1 MKKRFLFPVLLLLC
15 LFGGTAYA
23 SPVEQEQMETITLTD
38 ENRYN
43 PVYYQEPEEI
53 YPAVGAGMG
62 RAAQVTLEEYVVS
75 ALEEFQET
83 IDVSAYNIPRAEAGD
98 VFFQILN
105 NHPSLFYV
113 DGMIRYSLTSSDTVV
128 EYYITYSD
136 TIDNIEVQKADF
148 DRAINQ
154 ALAWTDPNMTDL
166 EKALAVH
173 DYLVLECEYDSENL
187 EANTVPMVSHSAYGA
202 LVNKVAVCD
211 GYSKAYISILEELG
225 ISSKMAS
232 SESMNHAWNLVSIDG
247 NWYHVDTTWDDPT
260 WDSIGRARH
269 YYFML
274 SDAAISDANH
284 GHEGWVSEYT
294 AGSNTY
300 DNAFWSEIDSAICY
314 QQGNWYYSKY
324 NEDYTTVTLVKKSE
338 LLGTEEKTVYT
349 ESELWGTDSYF
360 YPGSYMYLDL
370 EPTKGEIYFN
380 TRTEIRK
387 IDAGGTVTTVCEPE
401 CPAGQLI
408 YGFTKKGNQL
418 CYAFQL
424 KPNLEEKQKIQTQD
438 LPEEPSL
445 DPITGITAEGIE
457 TVYDGTSKKITV
469 RGTIDGDIV
478 TYKYDGEYGPEQ
490 PELIDAGTYQI
501 FYRVEREGYE
511 NFYGIAKIIIR
522 KVKTEMPDLSVLA
535 ELKGSSGSLLNQI
548 ALPDGFVWENGSL
561 KLKEEGTQTF
571 YVSYVPGD
579 PKNYETI
586 DHIEAEVE
594 VTCPGHNYTSK
605 VAVQPTATSKGLRT
619 YTCSLCGNTYTE
631 EIEMLKPD
639 NPGGSGDGSTG
650 GSDGSGGTGDGST
663 GGNGGTG
670 GGSTG
675 GTGGAQNP
683 GTTSTLQK
691 PEKVTGLKV
700 SKATANSLKFSWKA
714 VTGAGY
720 RLSLYKG
727 SKVVSTVYL
736 QTNSYTCKNLKAATA
751 YTVKVTSYVENK
763 GTKLYASSE
772 TSLKAATA
780 PGKAKLASVKKK
792 GSGKAKITW
801 KKTAGADG
809 YEIFMRTGKG
819 SYKKIKTIAKGKTT
833 TFTKSGLK
841 KGKSYSFRIRAYKKS
856 AAGKTFGSYS
866 SAKTLK
872 MK

>member
-23 SPVEQEQMETITLTD
+23 SPAEQEQMETIALTD

-43 PVYYQEPEEI
+43 PAYYQEPEEI
-53 YPAVGAGMG
+53 YPSADAGMG

-113 DGMIRYSLTSSDTVV
+113 DGAIRFSLTSSGTVV

-148 DRAINQ
+148 DQAINQ
-154 ALAWTDPNMTDL
+154 ALAWTDPGMTDL

-173 DYLVLECEYDSENL
+173 DYLVLECEYDYERLTSTG
-187 EANTVPMVSHSAYGA
+187 TVPDVSHSAYGA
-202 LVNKVAVCD
+202 LIEKIAVCD
-211 GYSKAYISILEELG
+211 GYAKAYAGILEKLG
-225 ISSKMAS
+225 ISSKIVS
-232 SESMNHAWNLVSIDG
+232 SDSMNHAWNLVSIDG
-247 NWYHVDTTWDDPT
+247 NWYHVDATWDDPT
-260 WDSIGRARH
+260 WDSIGRAGH

-274 SDAAISDANH
+274 SDAAISDADH
-284 GHEGWVSEYT
+284 GHKNWVSEYT
-294 AGSNTY
+294 ADSNTY
-300 DNAFWSEIDSAICY
+300 DNAFWSEINSAICY

-324 NEDYTTVTLVKKSE
+324 NSGSSSLVKKQE
-338 LLGTEEKTVYT
+338 LLGTQEVIVET
-349 ESELWGTDSYF
+349 EAEPWGNGSYF

-370 EPTKGEIYFN
+370 EPLKGEIYFN
-380 TRTEIRK
+380 TRTDIRK
-387 IDAGGTVTTVCEPE
+387 IDAGGTVTTVHQPE

-408 YGFTKKGNQL
+408 YGFTKRGNQL
-418 CYAFQL
+418 CYALQL
-424 KPNLEEKQKIQTQD
+424 SPGLEEKQKIQTQD

-457 TVYDGTSKKITV
+457 TVYDGTSKKIIV
-469 RGTIDGDIV
+469 KGTIDGDIV
-478 TYKYDGEYGPEQ
+478 TYKYNGEYGQEQ
-490 PELIDAGTYQI
+490 PELKDAGTYQI

-548 ALPDGFVWENGSL
+548 ALPAGFVWDNGSL
-561 KLKEEGTQTF
+561 KLKEEGRQIF

-586 DHIEAEVE
+586 DHIEVEVA
-594 VTCPGHNYTSK
+594 VTCPGHTYTSE
-605 VAVQPTATSKGLRT
+605 VTVQPTTTSEGLRT

-631 EIEMLKPD
+631 EIAMLKPD
-639 NPGGSGDGSTG
+639 TPGGSGGTGS
-650 GSDGSGGTGDGST
+650 SDGSGGSGNT
-663 GGNGGTG
+663 GGS
-670 GGSTG
+670 GGSADTG
-675 GTGGAQNP
+675 SVQNP
-683 GTTSTLQK
+683 GTTNTPQK

-700 SKATANSLKFSWKA
+700 SKATADSLKFTWKA

-727 SKVVSTVYL
+727 SKAAATVYL
-736 QTNSYTCKNLKAATA
+736 KTNAYTCKNLKAASA

-763 GTKLYASSE
+763 GSKLYASSE

-819 SYKKIKTIAKGKTT
+819 SYKKIKTISKGKTT
-833 TFTKSGLK
+833 AFTKSGLK

-856 AAGKTFGSYS
+856 AAGKAFGSYS
-866 SAKTLK
+866 AAKTLK

>member
-43 PVYYQEPEEI
+43 PAYYQEPEKI
-53 YPAVGAGMG
+53 YPAADAGMG

-75 ALEEFQET
+75 ALEEFQTT
-83 IDVSAYNIPRAEAGD
+83 IDISAYNIPRAEAGD

-247 NWYHVDTTWDDPT
+247 NWYHVDATWDDPT

-284 GHEGWVSEYT
+284 GHKGWVREYT

-338 LLGTEEKTVYT
+338 LLGTEENTVYEEKDT
-349 ESELWGTDSYF
+349 WNGYMMR
-360 YPGSYMYLDL
+360 GMYLDL
-370 EPTKGEIYFN
+370 EPAKNEIYFN
-380 TRTEIRK
+380 TRTDIRK
-387 IDAGGTVTTVCEPE
+387 IDAGGTVTTVYQPE

-408 YGFTKKGNQL
+408 FGFTVRGSRL
-418 CYAFQL
+418 CYALQED
-424 KPNLEEKQKIQTQD
+424 PNLQKKQEIQIYIIEELR
-438 LPEEPSL
+438 LPE
-445 DPITGITAEGIE
+445 ITGVTASDVI
-457 TVYDGTSKKITV
+457 TVYDNTAKTITV
-469 RGTIDGDIV
+469 TGNQPNDKV
-478 TYKYDGEYGPEQ
+478 SYKLEGGSYGASQ
-490 PELIDAGTYQI
+490 PKLINAGTYRVW
-501 FYRVEREGYE
+501 YRVERENCETLEKQVQVVINQAEPEYT
-511 NFYGIAKIIIR
+511 
-522 KVKTEMPDLSVLA
+522 VPVDLN
-535 ELKGSSGSLLNQI
+535 GSSGTALSQI
-548 ALPDGFVWENGSL
+548 RLPEGFSWENGTV
-561 KLKEEGTQTF
+561 KLKEEGEKSF
-571 YVSYVPGD
+571 YVVYMPEDSR
-579 PKNYETI
+579 NYKTI
-586 DHIEAEVE
+586 SHIEVKVT
-594 VTCPGHNYTSK
+594 VTCPGHTYTSK
-605 VAVQPTATSKGLRT
+605 VTVQPTVTSKGLRT

-631 EIEMLKPD
+631 EIAMLEPD
-639 NPGGSGDGSTG
+639 TPG
-650 GSDGSGGTGDGST
+650 GSGGTGGS
-663 GGNGGTG
+663 GSNGGTG
-670 GGSTG
+670 NESTG

-683 GTTSTLQK
+683 GTTSTPQK

-700 SKATANSLKFSWKA
+700 SKATADSLKFSWKA

-727 SKVVSTVYL
+727 SKAVSTVYL